1 MKKFLALALVLS
13 ICFPQ
18 VACSSNL
25 MDTVLADLPIATDI
39 AISVVNIVSPGNAPY
54 TAEVTEYA
62 GKVGAD
68 LKLLESLIAQYKSNL
83 AAAPGGAIGQINAA
97 LSDAQ
102 SNLAAILQAV
112 GVSDAKTT
120 AAVAAA
126 VASVKLILND
136 AALLVKN
143 SAPPAVS
150 ARLFF
155 GVGMPG
161 ADFLAIDGAPKTQ
174 SGTAVPVK
182 ASGKSARQIAR
193 DYNQKISK
201 DFPKARV
208 NVPKMHVLGVPVPMT
223 GGK

>member
-13 ICFPQ
+13 ICLAQ
-18 VACSSNL
+18 IGCSSNL
-25 MDTVLADLPIATDI
+25 IDTVLADLPIATDI
-39 AISVVNIVSPGNAPY
+39 AISVVNIVSPGNASY

-68 LKLLESLIAQYKSNL
+68 LKLLESLIAQYKNDL
-83 AAAPGGAIGQINAA
+83 AAAPGGVIGQINAA

-112 GVSDAKTT
+112 GVSDPKVT

-136 AALLVKN
+136 AALLIQQ

-155 GVGMPG
+155 GMGLPGVDFMGIGKTQPG
-161 ADFLAIDGAPKTQ
+161 A
-174 SGTAVPVK
+174 AVPHNPRG
-182 ASGKSARQIAR
+182 SGKSVRQIAR
-193 DYNQKISK
+193 EYNQKISK
-201 DFPKARV
+201 DFPKAKV
-208 NVPKMHVLGVPVPMT
+208 NVPRLHVLGIPVPLS